1 MFLSLNMNT
10 KTEPLALTIDF
21 GTQSVRVSIFNRQG
35 EILAIKKQVYHPTYE
50 SSKPG
55 YAEHNAS
62 FYWDNLKQVTLTL
75 QKDHPDLLKQVTT
88 AAMTAFRGTA
98 IMLDQDKKPV
108 RKVILWLDQRLAKF
122 EPFSLFHNIAYH
134 FLGLYQT
141 AKLNSRRT
149 MARWVRQNEPE
160 TWKRVRYYVAL
171 STYFNYLLTDQLTD
185 SAANMIGHY
194 PLDFITSKWYKP
206 THIKAAIFNIPLSML
221 VPLKKPGD
229 LLGRI
234 TKKASAELGLPEGL
248 PIYAAGPDKAAE
260 TLGTGCLTNDTAN
273 LSYGTSVSMTVPS
286 KVYVEPEPFLPG
298 YPSSL
303 PNLYNIEVHINR
315 GYWMISWFRDNFAH
329 KETAEAMIDQMAVEE
344 KLNQQMMKIPPGSE
358 GLVLSPYWG
367 PGLRR
372 PEAKGA
378 IVGWSDVHT
387 KVHLYRAI
395 VEGIAFGIQEGF
407 LGMQKRLKHKVKEIR
422 VSGGGSKSDAI
433 CQITADIFNL
443 PVSRVQT
450 NETSSLGTAIAAF
463 LASGDFT
470 SAEEAVASM
479 VRVSKTFNPNP
490 EAVKRYQ
497 YLYHKVYAKIYPKL
511 LNLYRDL
518 IKFNQ

>member
-1 MFLSLNMNT
+1 
-10 KTEPLALTIDF
+10 
-21 GTQSVRVSIFNRQG
+21 
-35 EILAIKKQVYHPTYE
+35 
-50 SSKPG
+50 
-55 YAEHNAS
+55 
-62 FYWDNLKQVTLTL
+62 
-75 QKDHPDLLKQVTT
+75 
-88 AAMTAFRGTA
+88 MTAFRGTA
-98 IMLDQDKKPV
+98 IMLDEKKKPV
-108 RKVILWLDQRLAKF
+108 RKVILWLDQRMAKF
-122 EPFSLFHNIAYH
+122 EPFSLFHVIAYRL
-134 FLGLYQT
+134 LGLYET
-141 AKLNSRRT
+141 AKLNSKRT
-149 MARWVRQNEPE
+149 MARWVRQNEPDN
-160 TWKRVRYYVAL
+160 WKKVKYYVAL
-171 STYFNYLLTDQLTD
+171 STYFNYLLTGDLTD

-206 THIKAAIFNIPLSML
+206 SHIKAAIFNIPISML
-221 VPLKKPGD
+221 VPLKKPGE

-234 TKKASAELGLPEGL
+234 TKEASAYLGLPEGL

-260 TLGTGCLTNDTAN
+260 TLGTGCLTNDVAN
-273 LSYGTSVSMTVPS
+273 LSYGTSVSMTIPS
-286 KVYVEPEPFLPG
+286 KTYIEPEPFLPG

-329 KETAEAMIDQMAVEE
+329 KETAEAMIDKMAVEE
-344 KLNQQMMKIPPGSE
+344 KLNEQMMKIPPGSE

-378 IVGWSDVHT
+378 IIGWSDVHT

-395 VEGIAFGIQEGF
+395 VEGVAFGIQEGF
-407 LGMQKRLKHKVKEIR
+407 LGMQKRMKHRVKEIR

-463 LASGDFT
+463 LASKDFT
-470 SAEEAVASM
+470 TPEEAVASM
-479 VRVSKTFNPNP
+479 VRVTKTFTPNQ
-490 EAVKRYQ
+490 EAVKRYT
-497 YLYHKVYAKIYPKL
+497 YLYKKVYAKIYPKL
-511 LNLYRDL
+511 ISLYRDL

>member
-1 MFLSLNMNT
+1 MK
-10 KTEPLALTIDF
+10 KTNGPLALTIDF
-21 GTQSVRVSIFNRQG
+21 GTQSVRVSIFNKQG
-35 EILAIKKQVYHPTYE
+35 DILAIKRQVYEPTYHSE
-50 SSKPG
+50 KPG
-55 YAEHNAS
+55 YAEHEAS
-62 FYWDNLKQVTLTL
+62 FYWKNLREVTQQL
-75 QKDHPDLLKQVTT
+75 KRDEPELLSQVTT
-88 AAMTAFRGTA
+88 SAMTAFRGTA
-98 IMLDQDKKPV
+98 IMLDEKKKPV
-108 RKVILWLDQRLAKF
+108 RKVILWLDQRMAKF
-122 EPFSLFHNIAYH
+122 EPFSLFHVIAYRL
-134 FLGLYQT
+134 LGLYET
-141 AKLNSRRT
+141 AKLNSKRT
-149 MARWVRQNEPE
+149 MARWVRQNEPDN
-160 TWKRVRYYVAL
+160 WKKVKYYVAL
-171 STYFNYLLTDQLTD
+171 STYFNYLLTGDLTD

-206 THIKAAIFNIPLSML
+206 SHIKAAIFNIPISML
-221 VPLKKPGD
+221 VPLKKPGE

-234 TKKASAELGLPEGL
+234 TKEASAYLGLPEGL

-260 TLGTGCLTNDTAN
+260 TLGTGCLTNDVAN
-273 LSYGTSVSMTVPS
+273 LSYGTSVSMTIPS
-286 KVYVEPEPFLPG
+286 KTYIEPEPFLPG

-329 KETAEAMIDQMAVEE
+329 KETAEAMIDKMAVEE
-344 KLNQQMMKIPPGSE
+344 KLNEQMMKIPPGSE

-378 IVGWSDVHT
+378 IIGWSDVHT

-395 VEGIAFGIQEGF
+395 VEGVAFGIQEGF
-407 LGMQKRLKHKVKEIR
+407 LGMQKRMKHRVKEIR

-463 LASGDFT
+463 LASKDFT
-470 SAEEAVASM
+470 TPEEAVASM
-479 VRVSKTFNPNP
+479 VRLTKTFTPNQ
-490 EAVKRYQ
+490 EAVKRYT
-497 YLYHKVYAKIYPKL
+497 YLYKKVYAKIYPKL
-511 LNLYRDL
+511 ISLYRDL

>member
-1 MFLSLNMNT
+1 MKKSYG
-10 KTEPLALTIDF
+10 PLALTIDF
-21 GTQSVRVSIFNRQG
+21 GTQSVRVSIFNKQG
-35 EILAIKKQVYHPTYE
+35 EILAFKRQAYEPNYHSE
-50 SSKPG
+50 KPG
-55 YAEHNAS
+55 YAEHEAS
-62 FYWDNLKQVTLTL
+62 FYWQNLRDVTQQL
-75 QKDHPDLLKQVTT
+75 KRDEPELLSQVTT
-88 AAMTAFRGTA
+88 SAMTVFRATA
-98 IMLDQDKKPV
+98 IMLDEHKKPV
-108 RKVILWLDQRLAKF
+108 RKVILWLDQRMATF
-122 EPFSLFHNIAYH
+122 EPFSLFHNIAYR

-141 AKLNSRRT
+141 AKLNSKRT
-149 MARWVRQNEPE
+149 MARWVRQNEPK
-160 TWKRVRYYVAL
+160 TWKKVRYYSAL
-171 STYFNYLLTDQLTD
+171 STYFNYLLTGELTD

-206 THIKAAIFNIPLSML
+206 THVKAAVFNVPISML
-221 VPLKKPGD
+221 VPLKNPGE
-229 LLGRI
+229 LLGKV
-234 TKKASAELGLPEGL
+234 TKEASSYLGLPEGL

-260 TLGTGCLTNDTAN
+260 TLGTGCLTNDVAN
-273 LSYGTSVSMTVPS
+273 LSYGTSVSMTIPS
-286 KVYVEPEPFLPG
+286 KVYIEPEPYLPG
-298 YPSSL
+298 YPSSI
-303 PNLYNIEVHINR
+303 PNLYNLEVHIYR

-329 KETAEAMIDQMAVEE
+329 KETAESMIDKMAVEE

-378 IVGWSDVHT
+378 IIGWSDVHT

-395 VEGIAFGIQEGF
+395 VEGVAFGIQEGF
-407 LGMQKRLKHKVKEIR
+407 LGMQKRVKHRVKEIR

-463 LASGDFT
+463 LASKDFKT
-470 SAEEAVASM
+470 PEEAVSSM
-479 VRVSKTFNPNP
+479 VRVTKTFTPNQ
-490 EAVKRYQ
+490 EAVKRYT
-497 YLYHKVYAKIYPKL
+497 YLYKKVYAKIYPKL
-511 LNLYRDL
+511 VSLYRDL

>member
-1 MFLSLNMNT
+1 MKKSYG
-10 KTEPLALTIDF
+10 PLALTIDF
-21 GTQSVRVSIFNRQG
+21 GTQSVRATIFNKQG
-35 EILAIKKQVYHPTYE
+35 EILAIKRKVYEPTYH
-50 SSKPG
+50 SAKPG
-55 YAEHNAS
+55 YAEHEAS
-62 FYWDNLKQVTLTL
+62 FYWENLREVTQQLK
-75 QKDHPDLLKQVTT
+75 KDEPELLSQVTT
-88 AAMTAFRGTA
+88 SAMTAFRGTA
-98 IMLDQDKKPV
+98 IMLDEKKKPV
-108 RKVILWLDQRLAKF
+108 RKVILWLDQRMAKF
-122 EPFSLFHNIAYH
+122 EPFSLFHVIAYR
-134 FLGLYQT
+134 LIGLYET
-141 AKLNSRRT
+141 AKLNSKRT

-160 TWKRVRYYVAL
+160 TWKKVKYYVAL
-171 STYFNYLLTDQLTD
+171 STYFNYLLTGDLTD

-206 THIKAAIFNIPLSML
+206 SHIKAAIFNIPISML
-221 VPLKKPGD
+221 VPLKKPGE

-234 TKKASAELGLPEGL
+234 TKEASTYLGLPEGL

-260 TLGTGCLTNDTAN
+260 TLGTGCLTNDVAN
-273 LSYGTSVSMTVPS
+273 LSYGTSVSMTIPS
-286 KVYVEPEPFLPG
+286 KVYIEPEPFLPG

-303 PNLYNIEVHINR
+303 PDLYNIEVHINR

-329 KETAEAMIDQMAVEE
+329 KETAESMIDKMAVEE
-344 KLNQQMMKIPPGSE
+344 KLNEQMLKISPGSE

-378 IVGWSDVHT
+378 IIGWSDVHT

-395 VEGIAFGIQEGF
+395 VEGVAFGIQEGF
-407 LGMQKRLKHKVKEIR
+407 LGMQKRMKHRVKEIR

-463 LASGDFT
+463 LASKDFQT
-470 SAEEAVASM
+470 PEEAVASM
-479 VRVSKTFNPNP
+479 VRVTKTFTPNQ
-490 EAVKRYQ
+490 EAVKRYTF
-497 YLYHKVYAKIYPKL
+497 LYKKVYSKIYPKL
-511 LNLYRDL
+511 IHLYRDL

>member
-1 MFLSLNMNT
+1 MKKSYG
-10 KTEPLALTIDF
+10 PLALTIDF
-21 GTQSVRVSIFNRQG
+21 GTQSVRATIFNKQG
-35 EILAIKKQVYHPTYE
+35 EILAIKRKVYEPTYH

-55 YAEHNAS
+55 YAEHEAS
-62 FYWDNLKQVTLTL
+62 FYWENLREVTQQLK
-75 QKDHPDLLKQVTT
+75 KDEPELLSQVTT
-88 AAMTAFRGTA
+88 SAMTAFRGTA
-98 IMLDQDKKPV
+98 IMLDEKKKPV
-108 RKVILWLDQRLAKF
+108 RKVILWLDQRMAKF
-122 EPFSLFHNIAYH
+122 EPFSLFHVIAYR
-134 FLGLYQT
+134 LIGLYET
-141 AKLNSRRT
+141 AKLNSKRT

-160 TWKRVRYYVAL
+160 TWKKVKYYVAL
-171 STYFNYLLTDQLTD
+171 STYFNYLLTGDLTD

-206 THIKAAIFNIPLSML
+206 SHIKAAIFNIPISLL
-221 VPLKKPGD
+221 VPLKKPGE

-234 TKKASAELGLPEGL
+234 TKEASTYLGLPEGL

-260 TLGTGCLTNDTAN
+260 TLGTGCLTNDVAN
-273 LSYGTSVSMTVPS
+273 LSYGTSVSMTIPS
-286 KVYVEPEPFLPG
+286 KVYIEPEPFLPG

-329 KETAEAMIDQMAVEE
+329 KETAESMIDKMAVEE
-344 KLNQQMMKIPPGSE
+344 KLNEQMLKISPGSE

-378 IVGWSDVHT
+378 IIGWSDVHT

-395 VEGIAFGIQEGF
+395 VEGVAFGIQEGF
-407 LGMQKRLKHKVKEIR
+407 LGMQKRMKHRVKEIR

-463 LASGDFT
+463 LASKDFQT
-470 SAEEAVASM
+470 PEEAVASM
-479 VRVSKTFNPNP
+479 VRVTKIFTPNQ
-490 EAVKRYQ
+490 EAVRRYTF
-497 YLYHKVYAKIYPKL
+497 LYKKVYSKIYPKL
-511 LNLYRDL
+511 IQLYRDL

>member
-1 MFLSLNMNT
+1 MKKSQG
-10 KTEPLALTIDF
+10 PLALTIDF
-21 GTQSVRVSIFNRQG
+21 GTQSVRVSIFNKQG
-35 EILAIKKQVYHPTYE
+35 DMLAMKRKAYEPTYHSE
-50 SSKPG
+50 KPG
-55 YAEHNAS
+55 YAEHEAS
-62 FYWDNLKQVTLTL
+62 FYWENLRDVTQQL
-75 QKDHPDLLKQVTT
+75 KRDEPELLSEVTT
-88 AAMTAFRGTA
+88 SAMTAFRGTA
-98 IMLDQDKKPV
+98 IMLDAKKKPV
-108 RKVILWLDQRLAKF
+108 RKVILWLDQRMAKF
-122 EPFSLFHNIAYH
+122 EPFSLFHNIAYRII
-134 FLGLYQT
+134 GLYET
-141 AKLNSRRT
+141 AKLNSKRT
-149 MARWVRQNEPE
+149 MARWVRQNEPD
-160 TWKRVRYYVAL
+160 TWKKVKYYVAL
-171 STYFNYLLTDQLTD
+171 STYFNFLLTGELTD

-206 THIKAAIFNIPLSML
+206 THIKAAIFNIPIAML
-221 VPLKKPGD
+221 VPLKKPGE

-234 TKKASAELGLPEGL
+234 TKDASTYLGLPEGL

-260 TLGTGCLTNDTAN
+260 TLGTGCLTNDVAN
-273 LSYGTSVSMTVPS
+273 LSYGTSVSMTIPS
-286 KVYVEPEPFLPG
+286 KKYIEPEPFLPG

-329 KETAEAMIDQMAVEE
+329 KETAEAMIDKMAVEE
-344 KLNQQMMKIPPGSE
+344 KLNEQMLKIPPGSE

-378 IVGWSDVHT
+378 IIGWSDVHT

-395 VEGIAFGIQEGF
+395 VEGVAFGIQEGF
-407 LGMQKRLKHKVKEIR
+407 LGMQKRMKHRVKEIR

-463 LASGDFT
+463 LASKDFNNP
-470 SAEEAVASM
+470 EEAVASM
-479 VRVSKTFNPNP
+479 VRVTKTFTPNQ
-490 EAVKRYQ
+490 EATQRYA
-497 YLYHKVYAKIYPKL
+497 YLYKKVYAKIYPKL
-511 LNLYRDL
+511 IGLYRDL

>member
-1 MFLSLNMNT
+1 MKKSQG
-10 KTEPLALTIDF
+10 PLALTIDF
-21 GTQSVRVSIFNRQG
+21 GTQSVRVTIFNKQG
-35 EILAIKKQVYHPTYE
+35 DMLAMKRKVYEPTYHSE
-50 SSKPG
+50 KPG
-55 YAEHNAS
+55 YAEHEAS
-62 FYWDNLKQVTLTL
+62 FYWENLRDVTQQL
-75 QKDHPDLLKQVTT
+75 KRDEPELLSQVTT
-88 AAMTAFRGTA
+88 SAMTAFRGTA
-98 IMLDQDKKPV
+98 IMLDANKKPV
-108 RKVILWLDQRLAKF
+108 RKVILWLDQRMATF
-122 EPFSLFHNIAYH
+122 EPFSVFHNIAYR

-141 AKLNSRRT
+141 AKLNSKRT
-149 MARWVRQNEPE
+149 MARWVRQNEPD
-160 TWKRVRYYVAL
+160 TWKRVKYYVAL
-171 STYFNYLLTDQLTD
+171 STYFNFLLTGELTD

-206 THIKAAIFNIPLSML
+206 SHIKAAIFNIPISML
-221 VPLKKPGD
+221 VPLKKPGEI
-229 LLGRI
+229 LGRI
-234 TKKASAELGLPEGL
+234 SKEASLYLGLPQGL

-260 TLGTGCLTNDTAN
+260 TLGTGCLTNDVAN
-273 LSYGTSVSMTVPS
+273 LSYGTSVSMTIPS
-286 KVYVEPEPFLPG
+286 KKYIEPEPFLPG

-329 KETAEAMIDQMAVEE
+329 KETAEAMIDKMAVEE
-344 KLNQQMMKIPPGSE
+344 KLNEQMMKIPPGSE

-378 IVGWSDVHT
+378 IIGWSDVHT

-407 LGMQKRLKHKVKEIR
+407 LGMQKRMKHRVKEIR

-450 NETSSLGTAIAAF
+450 NETSSLGTAVAAF
-463 LASGDFT
+463 LASKDFN
-470 SAEEAVASM
+470 SPEEAVASM
-479 VRVSKTFNPNP
+479 VRVTQTFTPNQ
-490 EAVKRYQ
+490 EAGKRYA
-497 YLYHKVYAKIYPKL
+497 YLYKKVYAKIYPKL
-511 LNLYRDL
+511 IGLYRDL

>member
-1 MFLSLNMNT
+1 MKKSQG
-10 KTEPLALTIDF
+10 PLALTIDF
-21 GTQSVRVSIFNRQG
+21 GTQSVRVSIFNKQG
-35 EILAIKKQVYHPTYE
+35 DMLAMKRKAYEPTYHSE
-50 SSKPG
+50 KPG
-55 YAEHNAS
+55 YAEHEAS
-62 FYWDNLKQVTLTL
+62 FYWENLRDVTQQL
-75 QKDHPDLLKQVTT
+75 KRDEPELLSQVTT
-88 AAMTAFRGTA
+88 SAMTAFRGTA
-98 IMLDQDKKPV
+98 IMLDANKKPV
-108 RKVILWLDQRLAKF
+108 RKVILWLDQRMAKF
-122 EPFSLFHNIAYH
+122 EPFSLFHNIAYRII
-134 FLGLYQT
+134 GLYET
-141 AKLNSRRT
+141 AKLNSKRT
-149 MARWVRQNEPE
+149 MARWVRQNEPD
-160 TWKRVRYYVAL
+160 TWKKVKYYVAL
-171 STYFNYLLTDQLTD
+171 STYFNFLLTGELTD

-206 THIKAAIFNIPLSML
+206 THIKAAIFNIPIAML
-221 VPLKKPGD
+221 VPLKKPGE

-234 TKKASAELGLPEGL
+234 TKDASTYLGLPEGL

-260 TLGTGCLTNDTAN
+260 TLGTGCLTNDVAN
-273 LSYGTSVSMTVPS
+273 LSYGTSVSMTIPS
-286 KVYVEPEPFLPG
+286 KKYIEPEPFLPG

-329 KETAEAMIDQMAVEE
+329 KETAEAMIDKMAVEE
-344 KLNQQMMKIPPGSE
+344 KLNEQMLKIPPGSE

-378 IVGWSDVHT
+378 IIGWSDVHT

-395 VEGIAFGIQEGF
+395 VEGVAFGIQEGF
-407 LGMQKRLKHKVKEIR
+407 LGMQKRMKHRVKEIR

-463 LASGDFT
+463 LASKDFNNP
-470 SAEEAVASM
+470 EEAVASM
-479 VRVSKTFNPNP
+479 VRVTKTFTPNQ
-490 EAVKRYQ
+490 AATQRYA
-497 YLYHKVYAKIYPKL
+497 YLYKKVYAKIYPKL
-511 LNLYRDL
+511 IGLYRDL

>member
-1 MFLSLNMNT
+1 MKKSQG
-10 KTEPLALTIDF
+10 PLALTIDF
-21 GTQSVRVSIFNRQG
+21 GTQSVRVTIFNKQG
-35 EILAIKKQVYHPTYE
+35 DMLAMKRKVYEPTYHSE
-50 SSKPG
+50 KPG
-55 YAEHNAS
+55 YAEHDAS
-62 FYWDNLKQVTLTL
+62 FYWENLRDVTQQL
-75 QKDHPDLLKQVTT
+75 KRDEPELLSQVTT
-88 AAMTAFRGTA
+88 SAMTAFRGTA
-98 IMLDQDKKPV
+98 IMLDAKKKPV
-108 RKVILWLDQRLAKF
+108 RKVILWLDQRMATF
-122 EPFSLFHNIAYH
+122 EPFSVFHNIAYR

-141 AKLNSRRT
+141 AKLNSKRT
-149 MARWVRQNEPE
+149 MARWVRQNEPD
-160 TWKRVRYYVAL
+160 TWKKVKYYVAL
-171 STYFNYLLTDQLTD
+171 STYFNFLLTGELTD

-206 THIKAAIFNIPLSML
+206 SHIKAAIFNIPISML
-221 VPLKKPGD
+221 VPLKKPGEI
-229 LLGRI
+229 LGRI
-234 TKKASAELGLPEGL
+234 SKEASLYLGLPQGL

-260 TLGTGCLTNDTAN
+260 TLGTGCLTNDVAN
-273 LSYGTSVSMTVPS
+273 LSYGTSVSMTIPS
-286 KVYVEPEPFLPG
+286 KKYIEPEPFLPG

-329 KETAEAMIDQMAVEE
+329 KETAEAMIDKMAVEE
-344 KLNQQMMKIPPGSE
+344 KLNEQMMKIPPGSE

-378 IVGWSDVHT
+378 IIGWSDVHT

-395 VEGIAFGIQEGF
+395 VEGVAFGIQEGF
-407 LGMQKRLKHKVKEIR
+407 IGMQKRMKHRVKEIR

-450 NETSSLGTAIAAF
+450 NETSSLGTAVAAF
-463 LASGDFT
+463 LASKDFN
-470 SAEEAVASM
+470 SPEEAVASM
-479 VRVSKTFNPNP
+479 VRVTQAFTPNQ
-490 EAVKRYQ
+490 EAGKRYA
-497 YLYHKVYAKIYPKL
+497 YLYKKVYAKIYPKL
-511 LNLYRDL
+511 IGLYRDL

>member
-1 MFLSLNMNT
+1 MKKSQG
-10 KTEPLALTIDF
+10 PLALTIDF
-21 GTQSVRVSIFNRQG
+21 GTQSVRVSIFNKQG
-35 EILAIKKQVYHPTYE
+35 DMLAMKRKAYEPTYHSE
-50 SSKPG
+50 KPG
-55 YAEHNAS
+55 YAEHEAS
-62 FYWDNLKQVTLTL
+62 FYWENLRDVTQQL
-75 QKDHPDLLKQVTT
+75 KRDEPELLSQVTT
-88 AAMTAFRGTA
+88 SAMTAFRGTA
-98 IMLDQDKKPV
+98 IMLDAKKKPV
-108 RKVILWLDQRLAKF
+108 RKVILWLDQRMAKF
-122 EPFSLFHNIAYH
+122 EPFSLFHNIAYRII
-134 FLGLYQT
+134 GLYET
-141 AKLNSRRT
+141 AKLNSKRT
-149 MARWVRQNEPE
+149 MARWVRQNEPD
-160 TWKRVRYYVAL
+160 TWKKVKYYVAL
-171 STYFNYLLTDQLTD
+171 STYFNFLLTGELTD

-206 THIKAAIFNIPLSML
+206 THIKAAIFNIPIAML
-221 VPLKKPGD
+221 VPLKKPGE

-234 TKKASAELGLPEGL
+234 TKDASTYLGLPEGL

-260 TLGTGCLTNDTAN
+260 TLGTGCLTNDVAN
-273 LSYGTSVSMTVPS
+273 LSYGTSVSMTIPS
-286 KVYVEPEPFLPG
+286 KKYIEPEPFLPG

-329 KETAEAMIDQMAVEE
+329 KETAEAMIDKMAVEE
-344 KLNQQMMKIPPGSE
+344 KLNEQMLKIPPGSE

-378 IVGWSDVHT
+378 IIGWSDVHT

-395 VEGIAFGIQEGF
+395 VEGVAFGIQEGF
-407 LGMQKRLKHKVKEIR
+407 LGMQKRMKHRVKEIR

-463 LASGDFT
+463 LASKDFNNP
-470 SAEEAVASM
+470 EEAVASM
-479 VRVSKTFNPNP
+479 VRVTKTFTPNQ
-490 EAVKRYQ
+490 AAAQRYA
-497 YLYHKVYAKIYPKL
+497 YLYKKVYAKIYPKL
-511 LNLYRDL
+511 IGLYRDL

>member
-1 MFLSLNMNT
+1 MKKSYG
-10 KTEPLALTIDF
+10 PLALTIDF
-21 GTQSVRVSIFNRQG
+21 GTQSVRATIFNKQG
-35 EILAIKKQVYHPTYE
+35 EILAIKRKVYEPTYH
-50 SSKPG
+50 SAKPG
-55 YAEHNAS
+55 YAEHEAS
-62 FYWDNLKQVTLTL
+62 FYWENLREVTQQLK
-75 QKDHPDLLKQVTT
+75 KDEPELLSQVTT
-88 AAMTAFRGTA
+88 SAMTAFRGTA
-98 IMLDQDKKPV
+98 IMLDEKKKPV
-108 RKVILWLDQRLAKF
+108 RKVILWLDQRMAKF
-122 EPFSLFHNIAYH
+122 EPFSLFHVIAYR
-134 FLGLYQT
+134 LIGLYET
-141 AKLNSRRT
+141 AKLNSKRT

-160 TWKRVRYYVAL
+160 TWKKVKYYVAL
-171 STYFNYLLTDQLTD
+171 STYFNYLLTGDLTD

-206 THIKAAIFNIPLSML
+206 SHIKAAIFNIPISLL
-221 VPLKKPGD
+221 VPLKKPGE

-234 TKKASAELGLPEGL
+234 TKEASTYLGLPEGL

-260 TLGTGCLTNDTAN
+260 TLGTGCLTNDVAN
-273 LSYGTSVSMTVPS
+273 LSYGTSVSMTIPS
-286 KVYVEPEPFLPG
+286 KVYIEPEPFLPG

-303 PNLYNIEVHINR
+303 PDLYNIEVHINR

-329 KETAEAMIDQMAVEE
+329 KETAESMIDKMAVEE
-344 KLNQQMMKIPPGSE
+344 KLNEQMLKISPGSE

-378 IVGWSDVHT
+378 IIGWSDVHT

-395 VEGIAFGIQEGF
+395 VEGVAFGIQEGF
-407 LGMQKRLKHKVKEIR
+407 LGMQKRMKHRVKEIR

-463 LASGDFT
+463 LASKDFQT
-470 SAEEAVASM
+470 PEEAVASM
-479 VRVSKTFNPNP
+479 VHVTKTFTPNQ
-490 EAVKRYQ
+490 EAVKRYVF
-497 YLYHKVYAKIYPKL
+497 LYKKVYSKIYPKL
-511 LNLYRDL
+511 IHLYRDL

>member
-1 MFLSLNMNT
+1 MKKSYG
-10 KTEPLALTIDF
+10 PLALTIDF
-21 GTQSVRVSIFNRQG
+21 GTQSVRATIFNKQG
-35 EILAIKKQVYHPTYE
+35 EILAIKRKVYEPTYH
-50 SSKPG
+50 SAKPG
-55 YAEHNAS
+55 YAEHEAS
-62 FYWDNLKQVTLTL
+62 FYWENLREVTQQLK
-75 QKDHPDLLKQVTT
+75 KDEPELLSQVTT
-88 AAMTAFRGTA
+88 SAMTAFRGTA
-98 IMLDQDKKPV
+98 IMLDEKKKPV
-108 RKVILWLDQRLAKF
+108 RKVILWLDQRMAKF
-122 EPFSLFHNIAYH
+122 EPFSLFHVIAYR
-134 FLGLYQT
+134 LIGLYET
-141 AKLNSRRT
+141 AKLNSKRT

-160 TWKRVRYYVAL
+160 TWKKVKYYVAL
-171 STYFNYLLTDQLTD
+171 STYFNYLLTGDLTD

-206 THIKAAIFNIPLSML
+206 SHIKAAIFNIPISLL
-221 VPLKKPGD
+221 VPLKKPGE

-234 TKKASAELGLPEGL
+234 TKEASTYLGLPEGL

-260 TLGTGCLTNDTAN
+260 TLGTGCLTNDVAN
-273 LSYGTSVSMTVPS
+273 LSYGTSVSMTIPS
-286 KVYVEPEPFLPG
+286 KVYIEPEPFLPG

-303 PNLYNIEVHINR
+303 PDLYNIEVHINR

-329 KETAEAMIDQMAVEE
+329 KETAESMIDKMAVEE
-344 KLNQQMMKIPPGSE
+344 KLNEQMLKISPGSE

-378 IVGWSDVHT
+378 IIGWSDVHT

-395 VEGIAFGIQEGF
+395 VEGVAFGIQEGF
-407 LGMQKRLKHKVKEIR
+407 LGMQKRMKHRVKEIR

-463 LASGDFT
+463 LASKDFQT
-470 SAEEAVASM
+470 PEEAVASM
-479 VRVSKTFNPNP
+479 VRVTKTFTPNQ
-490 EAVKRYQ
+490 EAVKRYVF
-497 YLYHKVYAKIYPKL
+497 LYKKVYSKIYPKL
-511 LNLYRDL
+511 IHLYRDL

>member
-1 MFLSLNMNT
+1 MKKSQG
-10 KTEPLALTIDF
+10 PLALTIDF
-21 GTQSVRVSIFNRQG
+21 GTQSVRATIFNKQG
-35 EILAIKKQVYHPTYE
+35 EILAIKRKVYEPTYH
-50 SSKPG
+50 SAKPG
-55 YAEHNAS
+55 YAEHEAS
-62 FYWDNLKQVTLTL
+62 FYWENLREVTQQLK
-75 QKDHPDLLKQVTT
+75 KDEPELLSQVTT
-88 AAMTAFRGTA
+88 SAMTAFRGTA
-98 IMLDQDKKPV
+98 IMLDEKKKPV
-108 RKVILWLDQRLAKF
+108 RKVILWLDQRMAKF
-122 EPFSLFHNIAYH
+122 EPFSLFHVIAYR
-134 FLGLYQT
+134 LIGLYET
-141 AKLNSRRT
+141 AKLNSKRT

-160 TWKRVRYYVAL
+160 TWKKVKYYVAL
-171 STYFNYLLTDQLTD
+171 STYFNYLLTGDLTD

-206 THIKAAIFNIPLSML
+206 SHIKAAIFNIPISLL
-221 VPLKKPGD
+221 VPLKKPGE

-234 TKKASAELGLPEGL
+234 TKEASTYLGLPEGL

-260 TLGTGCLTNDTAN
+260 TLGTGCLTNDVAN
-273 LSYGTSVSMTVPS
+273 LSYGTSVSMTIPS
-286 KVYVEPEPFLPG
+286 KVYIEPEPFLPG

-303 PNLYNIEVHINR
+303 PDLYNIEVHINR

-329 KETAEAMIDQMAVEE
+329 KETAESMIDKMAVEE
-344 KLNQQMMKIPPGSE
+344 KLNEQMLKISPGSE

-378 IVGWSDVHT
+378 IIGWSDVHT

-395 VEGIAFGIQEGF
+395 VEGVAFGIQEGF
-407 LGMQKRLKHKVKEIR
+407 LGMQKRMKHRVKEIR

-463 LASGDFT
+463 LASKDFQT
-470 SAEEAVASM
+470 PEEAVASM
-479 VRVSKTFNPNP
+479 VRVTKTFTPNQ
-490 EAVKRYQ
+490 EAVKRYTF
-497 YLYHKVYAKIYPKL
+497 LYKKVYSKIYPKL
-511 LNLYRDL
+511 IHLYRDL

>member
-1 MFLSLNMNT
+1 M
-10 KTEPLALTIDF
+10 KKGQGPLALTIDF
-21 GTQSVRVSIFNRQG
+21 GTQSVRVTIFNKQG
-35 EILAIKKQVYHPTYE
+35 DILAIKRKVYEPTYHSE
-50 SSKPG
+50 KPG
-55 YAEHNAS
+55 YAEHDAS
-62 FYWDNLKQVTLTL
+62 FYWENLRDVTQQLKQ
-75 QKDHPDLLKQVTT
+75 DEPELLSQVTT
-88 AAMTAFRGTA
+88 SAMTAFRGTA
-98 IMLDQDKKPV
+98 IMLDADKKPV

-122 EPFSLFHNIAYH
+122 EPFSLFHNIAYKII
-134 FLGLYQT
+134 GLYET

-160 TWKRVRYYVAL
+160 NWKKVRYYVAL
-171 STYFNYLLTDQLTD
+171 STYFNYLITGELTD

-206 THIKAAIFNIPLSML
+206 SHIKAAIFNIPISML
-221 VPLKKPGD
+221 VPLKKPGE
-229 LLGRI
+229 LLGKI
-234 TKKASAELGLPEGL
+234 TKEASTYLGLPEGL

-260 TLGTGCLTNDTAN
+260 TLGTGCLTNDVAN
-273 LSYGTSVSMTVPS
+273 LSYGTSVSMTIPS
-286 KVYVEPEPFLPG
+286 KTYIEPEPFLPG

-329 KETAEAMIDQMAVEE
+329 KETAESMIDKMAVEE
-344 KLNQQMMKIPPGSE
+344 KLNEQMMKIPPGSE

-378 IVGWSDVHT
+378 IIGWSDVHT
-387 KVHLYRAI
+387 KVHFYRAI
-395 VEGIAFGIQEGF
+395 VEGVAFGIQEGF
-407 LGMQKRLKHKVKEIR
+407 LGMQKRMKHRVKEIR

-463 LASGDFT
+463 LASKDFQT
-470 SAEEAVASM
+470 PEEAVASM
-479 VRVSKTFNPNP
+479 VRVTKTFTPNQ
-490 EAVKRYQ
+490 EAAKRYS
-497 YLYHKVYAKIYPKL
+497 YLYKKVYAKIYPKL
-511 LNLYRDL
+511 INLYRDL

>member
-1 MFLSLNMNT
+1 MVMKTPT
-10 KTEPLALTIDF
+10 KNDPLALTIDF
-21 GTQSVRVSIFNRQG
+21 GTQSVRVSIFNKQG
-35 EILAIKKQVYHPTYE
+35 EMLAIKRKVYHPTYLSE
-50 SSKPG
+50 KPG
-55 YAEHNAS
+55 YAEHEAS
-62 FYWDNLKQVTLTL
+62 FYWENLKDVTQALK
-75 QKDHPDLLKQVTT
+75 QDHPELLAKVTT

-98 IMLDQDKKPV
+98 IMLDQEKKPV

-122 EPFSLFHNIAYH
+122 EPFTLFHNLAFRLIGMYE
-134 FLGLYQT
+134 T

-160 TWKRVRYYVAL
+160 TWKKVKYYVAL
-171 STYFNYLLTDQLTD
+171 STYFNYLLTGELTD

-194 PLDFITSKWYKP
+194 PLDFITSQWYKP
-206 THIKAAIFNIPLSML
+206 SHIKAAIFNIPLSML
-221 VPLKKPGD
+221 VPLKKPGEQ
-229 LLGRI
+229 LGKI
-234 TKKASAELGLPEGL
+234 SQVASEYLGLPQGL

-260 TLGTGCLTNDTAN
+260 TLGTGCLTHDVAN
-273 LSYGTSVSMTVPS
+273 LSYGTSVSMTIPS
-286 KVYVEPEPFLPG
+286 KKYVEPEPFLPG
-298 YPSSL
+298 FPSSL
-303 PNLYNIEVHINR
+303 PGLYNIEVHINR

-329 KETAEAMIDQMAVEE
+329 KETAEAMIEKLAVEE
-344 KLNQQMMKIPPGSE
+344 LLNQHMMHIPPGSE

-378 IVGWSDVHT
+378 IIGWSDVHT

-407 LGMQKRLKHKVKEIR
+407 LGMQKRMKHRVKEIR

-463 LASGDFT
+463 LASKDFAT
-470 SAEEAVASM
+470 PEAAVASM
-479 VRVSKTFNPNP
+479 VRVSKTFTPNP
-490 EAVKRYQ
+490 DHVARYQ
-497 YLYHKVYAKIYPKL
+497 YLYKKVYAKIYPKL

>member
-1 MFLSLNMNT
+1 MKKSYG
-10 KTEPLALTIDF
+10 PLALTIDF
-21 GTQSVRVSIFNRQG
+21 GTQSVRATIFNKQG
-35 EILAIKKQVYHPTYE
+35 EILAIKRKVYEPTYH

-55 YAEHNAS
+55 YAEHEAI
-62 FYWDNLKQVTLTL
+62 FYWENLREVTQQLK
-75 QKDHPDLLKQVTT
+75 KDEPELLSQVTT
-88 AAMTAFRGTA
+88 SAMTAFRGTA
-98 IMLDQDKKPV
+98 IMLDEKKKPV
-108 RKVILWLDQRLAKF
+108 RKVILWLDQRMAKF
-122 EPFSLFHNIAYH
+122 EPFSLFHVIAYR
-134 FLGLYQT
+134 LIGLYET
-141 AKLNSRRT
+141 AKLNSKRT

-160 TWKRVRYYVAL
+160 TWKKVKYYVAL
-171 STYFNYLLTDQLTD
+171 STYFNYLLTGDLTD

-206 THIKAAIFNIPLSML
+206 SHIKAAIFNIPISLL
-221 VPLKKPGD
+221 VPLKKPGE

-234 TKKASAELGLPEGL
+234 TKEASTYLGLPEGL

-260 TLGTGCLTNDTAN
+260 TLGTGCLTNDVAN
-273 LSYGTSVSMTVPS
+273 LSYGTSVSMTIPS
-286 KVYVEPEPFLPG
+286 KVYIEPEPFLPG

-329 KETAEAMIDQMAVEE
+329 KETAESMIDKMAVEE
-344 KLNQQMMKIPPGSE
+344 KLNEQMLKIAPGSE

-378 IVGWSDVHT
+378 IIGWSDVHT

-395 VEGIAFGIQEGF
+395 VEGVAFGIQEGF
-407 LGMQKRLKHKVKEIR
+407 LGMQKRMKHRVKEIR

-463 LASGDFT
+463 LASKDFQT
-470 SAEEAVASM
+470 PEEAVASM
-479 VRVSKTFNPNP
+479 VRVTKTFTPNQ
-490 EAVKRYQ
+490 EAVKRYTF
-497 YLYHKVYAKIYPKL
+497 LYKKVYSKIYPKL
-511 LNLYRDL
+511 IHLYRDL

>member
-1 MFLSLNMNT
+1 MKKSQG
-10 KTEPLALTIDF
+10 PLALTIDF
-21 GTQSVRVSIFNRQG
+21 GTQSVRVTIFNKQG
-35 EILAIKKQVYHPTYE
+35 DMLAMKRKVYEPTYHSE
-50 SSKPG
+50 KPG
-55 YAEHNAS
+55 YAEHEAS
-62 FYWDNLKQVTLTL
+62 FYWENLRDVTQQL
-75 QKDHPDLLKQVTT
+75 KRDEPELLSQVTT
-88 AAMTAFRGTA
+88 SAMTAFRGTA
-98 IMLDQDKKPV
+98 IMLDAKKKPV
-108 RKVILWLDQRLAKF
+108 RKVILWLDQRMATF
-122 EPFSLFHNIAYH
+122 EPFSVFHNIAYR

-141 AKLNSRRT
+141 AKLNSKRT
-149 MARWVRQNEPE
+149 MARWVRQNEPD
-160 TWKRVRYYVAL
+160 TWKRVKYYVAL
-171 STYFNYLLTDQLTD
+171 STYFNFLLTGELTD

-206 THIKAAIFNIPLSML
+206 SHIKAAIFNIPISML
-221 VPLKKPGD
+221 VPLKKPGEI
-229 LLGRI
+229 LGRI
-234 TKKASAELGLPEGL
+234 SKEASLYLGLPQGL

-260 TLGTGCLTNDTAN
+260 TLGTGCLTNDVAN
-273 LSYGTSVSMTVPS
+273 LSYGTSVSMTIPS
-286 KVYVEPEPFLPG
+286 KKYIEPEPFLPG

-329 KETAEAMIDQMAVEE
+329 KETAEAMIDKMAVEE
-344 KLNQQMMKIPPGSE
+344 KLNEQMMKIPPGSE

-378 IVGWSDVHT
+378 IIGWSDVHT

-407 LGMQKRLKHKVKEIR
+407 LGMQKRMKHRVKEIR

-450 NETSSLGTAIAAF
+450 NETSSLGTAVAAF
-463 LASGDFT
+463 LASKDFN
-470 SAEEAVASM
+470 SPEEAVASM
-479 VRVSKTFNPNP
+479 VRVTQTFTPNQ
-490 EAVKRYQ
+490 EAGKRYA
-497 YLYHKVYAKIYPKL
+497 YLYKKVYAKIYPKL
-511 LNLYRDL
+511 IGLYRDL

>member
-1 MFLSLNMNT
+1 MKKSQG
-10 KTEPLALTIDF
+10 PLALTIDF
-21 GTQSVRVSIFNRQG
+21 GTQSVRVSIFNKQG
-35 EILAIKKQVYHPTYE
+35 DMLAMKRKVYEPTYHSE
-50 SSKPG
+50 KPG
-55 YAEHNAS
+55 YAEHDAS
-62 FYWDNLKQVTLTL
+62 FYWENLRDVTQQL
-75 QKDHPDLLKQVTT
+75 KRDEPELLSQVTT
-88 AAMTAFRGTA
+88 SAMTAFRGTA
-98 IMLDQDKKPV
+98 IMLDAKKKPV
-108 RKVILWLDQRLAKF
+108 RKVILWLDQRMATF
-122 EPFSLFHNIAYH
+122 EPFSVFHNIAYR

-141 AKLNSRRT
+141 AKLNSKRT
-149 MARWVRQNEPE
+149 MARWVRQNEPD
-160 TWKRVRYYVAL
+160 TWKKVKYYVAL
-171 STYFNYLLTDQLTD
+171 STYFNFLLTGELTD

-206 THIKAAIFNIPLSML
+206 SHIKAAIFNIPISML
-221 VPLKKPGD
+221 VPLKKPGEI
-229 LLGRI
+229 LGRI
-234 TKKASAELGLPEGL
+234 SKEASLYLGLPQGL

-260 TLGTGCLTNDTAN
+260 TLGTGCLTNDVAN
-273 LSYGTSVSMTVPS
+273 LSYGTSVSMTIPS
-286 KVYVEPEPFLPG
+286 KKYIEPEPFLPG

-329 KETAEAMIDQMAVEE
+329 KETAEAMIDKMAVEE
-344 KLNQQMMKIPPGSE
+344 KLNEQMMKIPPGSE

-378 IVGWSDVHT
+378 IIGWSDVHT

-395 VEGIAFGIQEGF
+395 VEGVAFGIQEGF
-407 LGMQKRLKHKVKEIR
+407 IGMQKRMKHRVKEIR

-463 LASGDFT
+463 LASKDFN
-470 SAEEAVASM
+470 SPEEAVASM
-479 VRVSKTFNPNP
+479 VRVKHTFTPNQ
-490 EAVKRYQ
+490 EAGKRYA
-497 YLYHKVYAKIYPKL
+497 YLYKKVYAKIYPKL
-511 LNLYRDL
+511 INLYRDL

>member
-1 MFLSLNMNT
+1 MKKSYG
-10 KTEPLALTIDF
+10 PLALTIDF
-21 GTQSVRVSIFNRQG
+21 GTQSVRATIFNKQG
-35 EILAIKKQVYHPTYE
+35 EILAIKRKVYEPTYH

-55 YAEHNAS
+55 YAEHEAS
-62 FYWDNLKQVTLTL
+62 FYWENLREVTQQLK
-75 QKDHPDLLKQVTT
+75 KDEPELLSQVTT
-88 AAMTAFRGTA
+88 SAMTAFRGTA
-98 IMLDQDKKPV
+98 IMLDEKKKPV
-108 RKVILWLDQRLAKF
+108 RKVILWLDQRMAKF
-122 EPFSLFHNIAYH
+122 EPFSLFHVIAYR
-134 FLGLYQT
+134 LIGLYET
-141 AKLNSRRT
+141 AKLNSKRT

-160 TWKRVRYYVAL
+160 TWKKVKYYVAL
-171 STYFNYLLTDQLTD
+171 STYFNYLLTGDLTD

-206 THIKAAIFNIPLSML
+206 SHIKAAIFNIPISLL
-221 VPLKKPGD
+221 VPLKKPGE

-234 TKKASAELGLPEGL
+234 TKEASTYLGLPEGL

-260 TLGTGCLTNDTAN
+260 TLGTGCLTNDVAN
-273 LSYGTSVSMTVPS
+273 LSYGTSVSMTIPS
-286 KVYVEPEPFLPG
+286 KVYIEPEPFLPG

-303 PNLYNIEVHINR
+303 PDLYNIEVHINR

-329 KETAEAMIDQMAVEE
+329 KETAESMIDKMAVEE
-344 KLNQQMMKIPPGSE
+344 KLNEQMLKIAPGSE

-378 IVGWSDVHT
+378 IIGWSDVHT

-395 VEGIAFGIQEGF
+395 VEGVAFGIQEGF
-407 LGMQKRLKHKVKEIR
+407 LGMQKRMKHRVKEIR

-463 LASGDFT
+463 LASKDFQT
-470 SAEEAVASM
+470 PEEAVASM
-479 VRVSKTFNPNP
+479 VRVTKTFTPNQ
-490 EAVKRYQ
+490 EAVKRYTF
-497 YLYHKVYAKIYPKL
+497 LYKKVYSKIYPKL
-511 LNLYRDL
+511 IQLYRDL

>member
-1 MFLSLNMNT
+1 MKKSQG
-10 KTEPLALTIDF
+10 PLALTIDF
-21 GTQSVRVSIFNRQG
+21 GTQSVRVSIFNKQG
-35 EILAIKKQVYHPTYE
+35 DMLAMKRKVYEPTYHSE
-50 SSKPG
+50 KPG
-55 YAEHNAS
+55 YAEHDAS
-62 FYWDNLKQVTLTL
+62 FYWENLRDVTQQL
-75 QKDHPDLLKQVTT
+75 KRDEPELLSQVTT
-88 AAMTAFRGTA
+88 SAMTAFRGTA
-98 IMLDQDKKPV
+98 IMLDANKKPV
-108 RKVILWLDQRLAKF
+108 RKVILWLDQRMATF
-122 EPFSLFHNIAYH
+122 EPFSVFHNIAYR

-141 AKLNSRRT
+141 AKLNSKRT
-149 MARWVRQNEPE
+149 MARWVRQNEPD
-160 TWKRVRYYVAL
+160 TWKRVKYYVAL
-171 STYFNYLLTDQLTD
+171 STYFNFLLTGELTD

-206 THIKAAIFNIPLSML
+206 SHIKAAIFNIPISML
-221 VPLKKPGD
+221 VPLKKPGEI
-229 LLGRI
+229 LGRI
-234 TKKASAELGLPEGL
+234 SKEASLYLGLPQGL

-260 TLGTGCLTNDTAN
+260 TLGTGCLTNDVAN
-273 LSYGTSVSMTVPS
+273 LSYGTSVSMTIPS
-286 KVYVEPEPFLPG
+286 KKYIEPEPFLPG

-329 KETAEAMIDQMAVEE
+329 KETAEAMIDKMAVEE
-344 KLNQQMMKIPPGSE
+344 KLNEQMMKIPPGSE

-378 IVGWSDVHT
+378 IIGWSDVHT

-395 VEGIAFGIQEGF
+395 VEGVAFGIQEGF
-407 LGMQKRLKHKVKEIR
+407 LGMQKRMKHRVKEIR

-463 LASGDFT
+463 LASKDFN
-470 SAEEAVASM
+470 SPEEAVASM
-479 VRVSKTFNPNP
+479 VRVKHTFTPNQ
-490 EAVKRYQ
+490 EAGKRYA
-497 YLYHKVYAKIYPKL
+497 YLYKKVYAKIYPKL
-511 LNLYRDL
+511 INLYRDL

>member
-1 MFLSLNMNT
+1 MKKSYG
-10 KTEPLALTIDF
+10 PLALTIDF
-21 GTQSVRVSIFNRQG
+21 GTQSVRATIFNKQG
-35 EILAIKKQVYHPTYE
+35 DILAIKRKVYEPTYH

-55 YAEHNAS
+55 YAEHEAS
-62 FYWDNLKQVTLTL
+62 FYWENLREVTQQLK
-75 QKDHPDLLKQVTT
+75 KDEPELLSQVTT
-88 AAMTAFRGTA
+88 SAMTAFRGTA
-98 IMLDQDKKPV
+98 IMLDEKKKPV
-108 RKVILWLDQRLAKF
+108 RKVILWLDQRMAKF
-122 EPFSLFHNIAYH
+122 EPFSLFHVIAYR
-134 FLGLYQT
+134 LIGLYET
-141 AKLNSRRT
+141 AKLNSKRT

-160 TWKRVRYYVAL
+160 TWKKVKYYVAL
-171 STYFNYLLTDQLTD
+171 STYFNYLLTGDLTD

-206 THIKAAIFNIPLSML
+206 SHIKAAIFNIPISLL
-221 VPLKKPGD
+221 VPLKKPGE

-234 TKKASAELGLPEGL
+234 TKEASTYLGLPEGL

-260 TLGTGCLTNDTAN
+260 TLGTGCLTNDVAN
-273 LSYGTSVSMTVPS
+273 LSYGTSVSMTIPS
-286 KVYVEPEPFLPG
+286 KVYIEPEPFLPG

-329 KETAEAMIDQMAVEE
+329 KETAESMIDKMAVEE
-344 KLNQQMMKIPPGSE
+344 KLNEQMLKIAPGSE

-378 IVGWSDVHT
+378 IIGWSDVHT

-395 VEGIAFGIQEGF
+395 VEGVAFGIQEGF
-407 LGMQKRLKHKVKEIR
+407 LGMQKRMKHRVKEIR

-463 LASGDFT
+463 LASKDFQT
-470 SAEEAVASM
+470 PEEAVASM
-479 VRVSKTFNPNP
+479 VRVTKTFTPNQ
-490 EAVKRYQ
+490 EAVKRYTF
-497 YLYHKVYAKIYPKL
+497 LYKKVYSKIYPKL
-511 LNLYRDL
+511 IHLYRDL

>member
-1 MFLSLNMNT
+1 MKKSQG
-10 KTEPLALTIDF
+10 PLALTIDF
-21 GTQSVRVSIFNRQG
+21 GTQSVRVTIFNKQG
-35 EILAIKKQVYHPTYE
+35 DILAIKRKVYEPTYHSE
-50 SSKPG
+50 KPG
-55 YAEHNAS
+55 YAEHEAS
-62 FYWDNLKQVTLTL
+62 FYWENLREVTQQL
-75 QKDHPDLLKQVTT
+75 KRDEPELLSQVTT
-88 AAMTAFRGTA
+88 SAMTAFRGTA
-98 IMLDQDKKPV
+98 IMLDEHKKPV
-108 RKVILWLDQRLAKF
+108 RKVILWLDQRMATF
-122 EPFSLFHNIAYH
+122 EPFSLFHSIAYRY
-134 FLGLYQT
+134 LGLYET
-141 AKLNSRRT
+141 AKLNSKRT

-160 TWKRVRYYVAL
+160 TWKKVRYYSAL
-171 STYFNYLLTDQLTD
+171 STYFNYLLTGELTD

-206 THIKAAIFNIPLSML
+206 THVKAAVFNIPISML
-221 VPLKKPGD
+221 VSLKNPGE
-229 LLGRI
+229 LLGKV
-234 TKKASAELGLPEGL
+234 TKEASSYLGLPEGL

-260 TLGTGCLTNDTAN
+260 TLGTGCLTNDVAN
-273 LSYGTSVSMTVPS
+273 LSYGTSVSMTIPS
-286 KVYVEPEPFLPG
+286 KVYIEPEPYLPG
-298 YPSSL
+298 YPSSI
-303 PNLYNIEVHINR
+303 PNLYNLEVHINR

-329 KETAEAMIDQMAVEE
+329 KETAESMIDKMAVEE

-378 IVGWSDVHT
+378 IIGWSDVHT

-407 LGMQKRLKHKVKEIR
+407 LGMQKRVKHRVKEIR

-463 LASGDFT
+463 LASKDFKT
-470 SAEEAVASM
+470 PEEAVSSM
-479 VRVSKTFNPNP
+479 VRVTKTFTPNQ
-490 EAVKRYQ
+490 EAVKRYT
-497 YLYHKVYAKIYPKL
+497 YLYKKVYANIYPKL
-511 LNLYRDL
+511 IGLYRDL

>member
-1 MFLSLNMNT
+1 MKKSQG
-10 KTEPLALTIDF
+10 PLALTIDF
-21 GTQSVRVSIFNRQG
+21 GTQSVRVSIFNKQG
-35 EILAIKKQVYHPTYE
+35 DMLAMKRKVYEPTYHSE
-50 SSKPG
+50 KPG
-55 YAEHNAS
+55 YAEHDAS
-62 FYWDNLKQVTLTL
+62 FYWENLRDVTQQL
-75 QKDHPDLLKQVTT
+75 KRDEPELLSQVTT
-88 AAMTAFRGTA
+88 SAMTAFRGTA
-98 IMLDQDKKPV
+98 IMLDAKKKPV
-108 RKVILWLDQRLAKF
+108 RKVILWLDQRMATF
-122 EPFSLFHNIAYH
+122 EPFSVFHNIAYR

-141 AKLNSRRT
+141 AKLNSKRT
-149 MARWVRQNEPE
+149 MARWVRQNEPD
-160 TWKRVRYYVAL
+160 TWKKVKYYVAL
-171 STYFNYLLTDQLTD
+171 STYFNFLLTGELTD

-206 THIKAAIFNIPLSML
+206 SHIKAAIFNIPISML
-221 VPLKKPGD
+221 VPLKKPGEI
-229 LLGRI
+229 LGRI
-234 TKKASAELGLPEGL
+234 SKEASLYLGLPQGL

-260 TLGTGCLTNDTAN
+260 TLGTGCLTNDVAN
-273 LSYGTSVSMTVPS
+273 LSYGTSVSMTIPS
-286 KVYVEPEPFLPG
+286 KKYIEPEPFLPG

-329 KETAEAMIDQMAVEE
+329 KETAEAMIDKMAVEE
-344 KLNQQMMKIPPGSE
+344 KLNEQMMKIPPGSE

-378 IVGWSDVHT
+378 IIGWSDVHT

-395 VEGIAFGIQEGF
+395 VEGVAFGIQEGF
-407 LGMQKRLKHKVKEIR
+407 IGMQKRMKHRVKEIR

-463 LASGDFT
+463 LASKDFN
-470 SAEEAVASM
+470 SPEEAVASM
-479 VRVSKTFNPNP
+479 VRVTQTFTPNQ
-490 EAVKRYQ
+490 EAGKRYA
-497 YLYHKVYAKIYPKL
+497 YLYKKVYAKIYPKL
-511 LNLYRDL
+511 IGLYRDL

>member
-1 MFLSLNMNT
+1 MKKSQG
-10 KTEPLALTIDF
+10 PLALTIDF
-21 GTQSVRVSIFNRQG
+21 GTQSVRVTIFNKQG
-35 EILAIKKQVYHPTYE
+35 DMLAMKRKVYEPTYHSE
-50 SSKPG
+50 KPG
-55 YAEHNAS
+55 YAEHDAS
-62 FYWDNLKQVTLTL
+62 FYWENLRDVTQQL
-75 QKDHPDLLKQVTT
+75 KRDEPELLSQVTT
-88 AAMTAFRGTA
+88 SAMTAFRGTA
-98 IMLDQDKKPV
+98 IMLDANKKPV
-108 RKVILWLDQRLAKF
+108 RKVILWLDQRMATF
-122 EPFSLFHNIAYH
+122 EPFSVFHNIAYR

-141 AKLNSRRT
+141 AKLNSKRT
-149 MARWVRQNEPE
+149 MARWVRQNEPD
-160 TWKRVRYYVAL
+160 TWKKVKYYVAL
-171 STYFNYLLTDQLTD
+171 STYFNFLLTGELTD

-206 THIKAAIFNIPLSML
+206 SHIKAAIFNIPISML
-221 VPLKKPGD
+221 VPLKKPGEI
-229 LLGRI
+229 LGRI
-234 TKKASAELGLPEGL
+234 SKEASLYLGLPQGL

-260 TLGTGCLTNDTAN
+260 TLGTGCLTNDVAN
-273 LSYGTSVSMTVPS
+273 LSYGTSVSMTIPS
-286 KVYVEPEPFLPG
+286 KKYIEPEPFLPG

-329 KETAEAMIDQMAVEE
+329 KETAEAMIDKMAVEE
-344 KLNQQMMKIPPGSE
+344 KLNEQMMKIPPGSE

-378 IVGWSDVHT
+378 IIGWSDVHT

-395 VEGIAFGIQEGF
+395 VEGVAFGIQEGF
-407 LGMQKRLKHKVKEIR
+407 LGMQKRMKHRVKEIR

-450 NETSSLGTAIAAF
+450 NETSSLGTAVAAF
-463 LASGDFT
+463 LASKDFN
-470 SAEEAVASM
+470 SPEEAVASM
-479 VRVSKTFNPNP
+479 VRVTQTFTPNQ
-490 EAVKRYQ
+490 EAGKRYA
-497 YLYHKVYAKIYPKL
+497 YLYKKVYAKIYPKL
-511 LNLYRDL
+511 IGLYRDL